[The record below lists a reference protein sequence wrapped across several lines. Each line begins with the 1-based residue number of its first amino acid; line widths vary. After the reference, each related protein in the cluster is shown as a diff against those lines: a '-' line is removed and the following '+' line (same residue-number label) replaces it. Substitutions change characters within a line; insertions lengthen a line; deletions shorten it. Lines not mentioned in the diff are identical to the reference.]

1 MSKIRLTIV
10 RHGETTANALSII
23 QGQTD
28 VPLNECGIQQAARVA
43 EALKDEKFDAV
54 YSSDLSRAMI
64 TARAIVPE
72 GKITELAILREW
84 HLGFWQGKNLNEI
97 QREYPQ
103 EYAGFCRGEADL
115 RIPGGETQ
123 NELRKR
129 IEDFLDSLL
138 KNHPEGGKILMVSH
152 GGVIRTLFPI
162 LMGEGSN
169 TFSKPPKVGNCSISR
184 FLWEGDSWQLI
195 SWNEE
200 GHLKGLNVLETRY

>member
-1 MSKIRLTIV
+1 MNQIRLIIV
-10 RHGETTANALSII
+10 RHGETTANALNII
-23 QGQTD
+23 QGHTD
-28 VPLNECGIQQAARVA
+28 VPLNERGVQQAARVA

-54 YSSDLSRAMI
+54 YSSDLSRAMM

-72 GKITELAILREW
+72 GEIIELKALREW
-84 HLGFWQGKNLNEI
+84 NLGFWQGKNLNEI
-97 QREYPQ
+97 QKEYSE

-129 IEDFLDSLL
+129 VYDFLSSLPE
-138 KNHPEGGKILMVSH
+138 KHPEGGKILMVSH
-152 GGVIRTLFPI
+152 GGVIRSLFPI
-162 LMGEGSN
+162 LIGGSD
-169 TFSKPPKVGNCSISR
+169 TFFKPPKVGNCSISR
-184 FLWEGDSWQLI
+184 FLWLGDSWQLI